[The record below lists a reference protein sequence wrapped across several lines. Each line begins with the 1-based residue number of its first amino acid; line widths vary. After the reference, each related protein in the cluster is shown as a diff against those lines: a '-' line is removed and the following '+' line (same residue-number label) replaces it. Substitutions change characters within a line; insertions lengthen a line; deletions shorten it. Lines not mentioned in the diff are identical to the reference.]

1 MADVFCSE
9 DVDEYVQKDCGIDN
23 GGIIAAGFIDPSYEL
38 WVDDVPVVADLE
50 SEAWWE
56 DLLSETPKVVFI
68 ATKTRGE
75 YNGGQ
80 PTKEQGFGKSQ
91 EQVTGANHVLPLE
104 FEGLEENR
112 NFVEGINRRNW
123 KIVFVTSGG
132 LLHFV
137 NTPGKAYFSEKI
149 PKATNAGAFWGGEI
163 TWQDYS
169 NPVICQ
175 APDNIFEE

>member
-1 MADVFCSE
+1 MADVFCSQ
-9 DVDEYVQKDCGIDN
+9 DVEEYVQKDCGIDN
-23 GGIIAAGFIDPSYEL
+23 AGIVAVAFIDPDHEL
-38 WVDDVPVVADLE
+38 WVDDIPVIANLE
-50 SEAWWE
+50 DESWWE
-56 DLLSETPKVVFI
+56 TLLAVTPKVLYI

-80 PTKEQGFGKSQ
+80 PTEEEGFGKTIT
-91 EQVTGANHVLPLE
+91 QVTGANHELPLE

-112 NFVEGINRRNW
+112 DFVEGINRRRW
-123 KIVFVTSGG
+123 KIAFVTSGG

-137 NTPGKAYFSEKI
+137 NTPGKAHFSERI
-149 PKATNAGAFWGGEI
+149 PKSTTSGAFWGGSI
-163 TWQDYS
+163 KWQDYS